1 MPLVTIS
8 RGSYTRGRKLA
19 ELLAERMGYELI
31 SREVLIEASEH
42 FNIPEIKLKR
52 ALHDA
57 PSALERFT
65 HGKQKYL
72 AYIRNEILQHMVKDN
87 VIYHGLAGHVFMPR
101 ISHLLRVRIR
111 ANMQDRIKEEMR
123 RENITEEKARYI
135 LQKDD
140 EERRKWSISVAGRDK
155 SDPSQYDIIMNAS
168 RIAIEDMVDMLAQL
182 LQKPYLQATP
192 ESQKTMQELTRASE
206 VKSVLV
212 YKFPEADVQ
221 CVDQTVVIRVHGNI
235 SQESALISSVKE
247 EIKDVQGLQDVK
259 VHVVPGAALAYS
271 AG

>member
-42 FNIPEIKLKR
+42 FNIPEIKLER

-72 AYIRNEILQHMVKDN
+72 AYIRNEILQHMVKDY
-87 VIYHGLAGHVFMPR
+87 VIYHGLAGHAFVPKVN
-101 ISHLLRVRIR
+101 HLLRVRIR
-111 ANMQDRIKEEMR
+111 ADMKDRVKEEMR
-123 RENITEEKARYI
+123 RENISEERARYI
-135 LQKDD
+135 LSKDD
-140 EERRKWSISVAGRDK
+140 EERRKWSINVTGHDT
-155 SDPSQYDIIMNAS
+155 SDPSQYDIVLNAS
-168 RIAIEDMVDMLAQL
+168 SIPIEDMVDILAQL

-192 ESQKTMQELTRASE
+192 ESQKAIEELAKASE

-212 YKFPEADVQ
+212 QSFPEAEVQ
-221 CVDQTVVIRVHGNI
+221 CVDQTVVISVQGSI
-235 SQESALISSVKE
+235 TQEAALIRSVKE
-247 EIKDVQGLQDVK
+247 EIKGIQGIQNVK
-259 VHVVPGAALAYS
+259 VHVVPGTALAYS